1 MTGQANEGRM
11 TVAEQL
17 RQQGL
22 VRGREEGRREAQRTT
37 LRQLLA
43 LKFGTI
49 APAVAAKV
57 ANAESAALDER
68 TLRVLTASSAEDVVA

>member
-1 MTGQANEGRM
+1 MTVQANKGRM
-11 TVAEQL
+11 SVAEQL
-17 RQQGL
+17 
-22 VRGREEGRREAQRTT
+22 REEGRREAPRKT
-37 LRQLLA
+37 LQQLLA

-57 ANAESAALDER
+57 ANAESAALDEW